1 MEERHD
7 RTEKDAPLRRD
18 IRTLGDALGLA
29 IRRHGGDTMY
39 DTVEHLRHACRRLR
53 DDSFKLSQDSS
64 NTHLRDEIAT
74 LDQEITRVVQ
84 QCGLDTA
91 IGVIRAFTVY
101 FHLVNTAEQY
111 HRIRRLRIHELQA
124 TYTPPRGSLSG
135 LVAFLQQNALD
146 EPAVQH
152 LLDSL
157 SIDLVFTAHPTEATR
172 RSLITKSRRIT
183 ELLEERDFKK
193 MTPRQ
198 QVQWQHEL
206 ESIVALLWRTDA
218 VRQVRPTPV
227 DEIKMGIYYLDEV
240 LYDALPDLY
249 EEFEE
254 TLHTAYPS
262 VQVPS
267 FLHMGSWIGGDQDGN
282 PFVGPE
288 TLLEAL
294 ALQRDYIIEHYRAT
308 IKQLAQEYSQSLNH
322 LQITDELRHSLEQ
335 DAQRLPAYERVF
347 GPPMALEPYRHKFSF
362 MWNRLEATKS
372 STPTSGSQGDR
383 KGLPYMSPSSQNVE
397 ETLAVSLSSTV
408 AYANAEEL
416 LADLRLVQA
425 SLLHDHEDDLAHGQL
440 SKLIRQVEIF
450 GFHFV
455 PLDTRQHSERHATA
469 LAEILQVTGLRPE
482 DYTKLDEDERIA
494 VLEYLLRD
502 PRLLTNADVLLS
514 KATRHIL
521 DTFHAIRQARE
532 IFGEKVVTC
541 YIISM
546 ATSLSDLLEVQFFCK
561 EAGINNLPI
570 VPLFETISDLRSC
583 TAMLERA
590 FTHPDY
596 QRYLHQCHNQQQV
609 MLGYSDSSKDG
620 GILTS
625 GWELYKAQERVVALG
640 RQFGIGI
647 TMFHGRGGAIGRGGG
662 PIYEAILGQPP
673 QTVNGRIRIT
683 EQGEMLSFKYGLH
696 EIAIRNMELVVAGV
710 AQSSIPETLIKTA
723 PSAILEAWIQTLDI
737 LSERAYAQYRK
748 FIYEDPSF
756 VYFFEQATPILE
768 LGWLNIGSRPA
779 RRTTGH
785 SIEELRAIPWVFSWM
800 QSRYVLPSWYGV
812 GTALEAYLAENPSVH
827 LAQLQQMYSE
837 WPFLRAFL
845 DNMQMTLSK
854 ADMLIAH
861 HYALLVDDVELR
873 QHIDTAI
880 QQEYER
886 TERAILRIVGSS
898 ALLDHTPVLQE
909 SIRRRN
915 PYVDPLS
922 YFQIMLLRRLRD
934 LGGPLSLTPEQ
945 EENASSEEQERAKL
959 THAVLLT
966 INGVAAGVRN
976 TG

>member
-1 MEERHD
+1 MKEQYD
-7 RTEKDAPLRRD
+7 RAEKDAPLRQD
-18 IRTLGDALGLA
+18 IRTLGDALGQA
-29 IRRHGGDTMY
+29 IRRHGGDTMF
-39 DTVEHLRHACRRLR
+39 DTVEQLRHSCKRLR
-53 DDSFKLSQDSS
+53 DYSLKMSLD
-64 NTHLRDEIAT
+64 NANAHLEADICT
-74 LDQEITRVVQ
+74 LDQEITRLVNS
-84 QCGLDTA
+84 CSLDTA

-101 FHLVNTAEQY
+101 FHLVNTAEQH
-111 HRIRRLRIHELQA
+111 HRIRRLRAHELQPTQTA
-124 TYTPPRGSLSG
+124 QHGSLAA
-135 LVAFLQQNALD
+135 LLDFLKQNALD

-152 LLDSL
+152 LLDRL

-198 QVQWQHEL
+198 YAQWQREL
-206 ESIVALLWRTDA
+206 ESIVAVLWRTDA
-218 VRQVRPTPV
+218 VRHVRPTPI

-240 LYDALPDLY
+240 LYNALPDLY
-249 EEFEE
+249 GEFEAL
-254 TLHTAYPS
+254 LHTTYPT
-262 VQVPS
+262 VQVPP
-267 FLHMGSWIGGDQDGN
+267 FLRLASWIGGDQDGN
-282 PFVGPE
+282 PFIGPD

-294 ALQRDYIIEHYRAT
+294 TLQHGYIIEHYRST
-308 IKQLAQEYSQSLNH
+308 IKNLAQEYSQSLNH
-322 LQITDELRHSLEQ
+322 SQITDELRHSLQQ
-335 DAQRLPAYERVF
+335 DALRLPDYEQAF
-347 GPPMALEPYRHKFSF
+347 GASMALEPYRHKLSF
-362 MWNRLEATKS
+362 MWHRLEATKS
-372 STPTSGSQGDR
+372 YTPNTKMAPFLFSTSEQTAAEEFSAAYTS
-383 KGLPYMSPSSQNVE
+383 
-397 ETLAVSLSSTV
+397 
-408 AYANAEEL
+408 AEEL
-416 LADLRLVQA
+416 LADLRLVQT
-425 SLLHDHEDDLAHGQL
+425 SLLYDREDDLAHGQL
-440 SKLIRQVEIF
+440 TKLIRQVEVF

-455 PLDTRQHSERHATA
+455 SLDTRQHSERHATA
-469 LAEILQVTGLRPE
+469 LAELLQVTGLRTN
-482 DYTKLDEDERIA
+482 DYTKLHEEERIV

-502 PRLLTNADVLLS
+502 PRLLTHSSLPLS

-521 DTFHAIRQARE
+521 NTFHAIRQARE
-532 IFGEKVVTC
+532 IFGEKAITC

-546 ATSLSDLLEVQFFCK
+546 ATSLSDVLEVQFFCK
-561 EAGINNLPI
+561 EAGIDNLPI
-570 VPLFETISDLRSC
+570 VPLFETIDDLRSC
-583 TAMLERA
+583 TAILEHA

-596 QRYLHQCHNQQQV
+596 KRYVQRCHAQQQV

-625 GWELYKAQERVVALG
+625 GWELYKAQERLAALG
-640 RQFGIGI
+640 KRFGIGI

-696 EIAIRNMELVVAGV
+696 EIAMRNMELVVAGV
-710 AQSSIPETLIKTA
+710 VQSSIPDELLTPAQTRA
-723 PSAILEAWIQTLDI
+723 ESPGAWIKVLDH
-737 LSERAYAQYRK
+737 LSERAHTQYRK
-748 FIYEDPSF
+748 LIYDDPNF
-756 VYFFEQATPILE
+756 VHFFEQATPILE

-812 GTALEAYLAENPSVH
+812 GSALEAYMQEDPIGH
-827 LAQLQQMYSE
+827 LAQLQQMYHE

-854 ADMLIAH
+854 ADMHIAQ
-861 HYALLVDDVELR
+861 HYAMLVDDVALR
-873 QHIDTAI
+873 QQMSLAI

-886 TERAILRIVGSS
+886 TRHAILRIVGGH
-898 ALLDHTPVLQE
+898 ALLDHSPVLQE

-934 LGGPLSLTPEQ
+934 LGGPLALSHEQ
-945 EENASSEEQERAKL
+945 EEQASAKEQERAKL
-959 THAVLLT
+959 TYAVLLT
-966 INGVAAGVRN
+966 INGIAAGVRN

>member
-7 RTEKDAPLRRD
+7 RAEKDAPLRRD

-39 DTVEHLRHACRRLR
+39 DTVEQLRHACKRLR
-53 DDSFKLSQDSS
+53 DDSFKLSQNSS
-64 NTHLRDEIAT
+64 HTYLKDEIAA

-84 QCGLDTA
+84 ECSLDTA

-135 LVAFLQQNALD
+135 LVHFLKQNALD
-146 EPAVQH
+146 EPAVQA

-183 ELLEERDFKK
+183 ELLEEREFKK

-198 QVQWQHEL
+198 YVQWQREL

-218 VRQVRPTPV
+218 VRHVRPTPV

-254 TLHTAYPS
+254 TLHSTYPS

-282 PFVGPE
+282 PFVGPK

-294 ALQRDYIIEHYRAT
+294 TLQRDYIIEHYRAT

-322 LQITDELRHSLEQ
+322 LQITDELRHSLQQ
-335 DAQRLPAYERVF
+335 DAQHLPEYERVY

-372 STPTSGSQGDR
+372 LLPTGGSQG
-383 KGLPYMSPSSQNVE
+383 
-397 ETLAVSLSSTV
+397 

-416 LADLRLVQA
+416 LADLHLVQA

-455 PLDTRQHSERHATA
+455 ALDTRQHSERHASA

-482 DYTKLDEDERIA
+482 DYMKLNEDERVG
-494 VLEYLLRD
+494 VLEFLLRD
-502 PRLLTNADVLLS
+502 PRLLTHADLPLS
-514 KATRHIL
+514 KATQHIL
-521 DTFHAIRQARE
+521 DTFHAIRQARK
-532 IFGEKVVTC
+532 IFGEKAVTC

-561 EAGINNLPI
+561 EAGIDNLPI

-596 QRYLHQCHNQQQV
+596 QRYLHQCHDRQQV

-625 GWELYKAQERVVALG
+625 GWELYRAQERVAALG

-673 QTVNGRIRIT
+673 HTVNGRIRIT

-710 AQSSIPETLIKTA
+710 AQSSIPETLIKTTQT
-723 PSAILEAWIQTLDI
+723 AIPEAWIQTLNI
-737 LSERAYAQYRK
+737 LSEKAHAQYRK
-748 FIYEDPSF
+748 FIYEDPHF
-756 VYFFEQATPILE
+756 VHFFEQATPILE

-812 GTALEAYLAENPSVH
+812 GTALETYLAENPSVH
-827 LAQLQQMYSE
+827 LAQLQQMYRK

-854 ADMLIAH
+854 ADMHIAH
-861 HYALLVDDVELR
+861 HYAMLVDDEKLR
-873 QHIDTAI
+873 QHMASAI

-886 TERAILRIVGSS
+886 TERAILRIIESS
-898 ALLDHTPVLQE
+898 ALLDRTPVLQE

-922 YFQIMLLRRLRD
+922 YFQIMLLQRLRN

-945 EENASSEEQERAKL
+945 EEDASSEEQERAKL

-966 INGVAAGVRN
+966 INGIAAGVRN

>member
-1 MEERHD
+1 MTEQYD
-7 RTEKDAPLRRD
+7 RAGKDAPLRHD

-29 IRRHGGDTMY
+29 IRRHGGDTMFT
-39 DTVEHLRHACRRLR
+39 TVEQLRHHCKRLR
-53 DDSFKLSQDSS
+53 DYSLKLRQEST
-64 NTHLRDEIAT
+64 NTQIEADIFM
-74 LDQEITRVVQ
+74 LDQEITRIIHA
-84 QCGLDTA
+84 CSLDTA

-111 HRIRRLRIHELQA
+111 HRIRRRRAHELQS
-124 TYTPPRGSLSG
+124 THTPQHGSLAA
-135 LVAFLQQNALD
+135 LINFLKQNALD
-146 EPAVQH
+146 EPSVQQ
-152 LLDSL
+152 LLDQL
-157 SIDLVFTAHPTEATR
+157 SIELVFTAHPTEATR

-183 ELLEERDFKK
+183 ELLEEREFKQ
-193 MTPRQ
+193 MTPREYA
-198 QVQWQHEL
+198 QWQREL
-206 ESIVALLWRTDA
+206 EGIVALLWRTDA

-249 EEFEE
+249 DEFEE
-254 TLHTAYPS
+254 LLHTSYPS
-262 VQVPS
+262 VHVPP
-267 FLHMGSWIGGDQDGN
+267 FLRLGSWIGGDQDGN
-282 PFVGPE
+282 PFVGPD
-288 TLLEAL
+288 TLLDAL
-294 ALQRDYIIEHYRAT
+294 TLQRSYIIEHYRSAL
-308 IKQLAQEYSQSLNH
+308 KNLAQEYSQSLNH
-322 LQITDELRHSLEQ
+322 LQITEELRRSLQQ
-335 DAQRLPAYERVF
+335 DARRLPDYEQAF
-347 GPPMALEPYRHKFSF
+347 GTPMALEPYRHKFSF

-372 STPTSGSQGDR
+372 YTPRTNIATFL
-383 KGLPYMSPSSQNVE
+383 LPNSEQIETEVYSP
-397 ETLAVSLSSTV
+397 
-408 AYANAEEL
+408 AYTNAEEL
-416 LADLRLVQA
+416 LADLRLVQT
-425 SLLHDHEDDLAHGQL
+425 SLLHDHEDNLAHGQL
-440 SKLIRQVEIF
+440 TKLIRQVEIF

-455 PLDTRQHSERHATA
+455 SLDTRQHSERHASA
-469 LAEILQVTGLRPE
+469 LAELLRVTGLRTD
-482 DYTKLDEDERIA
+482 DYTKLNEEERIA

-502 PRLLTNADVLLS
+502 PRLVMQAHLPLS
-514 KATRHIL
+514 KTTRYVL
-521 DTFHAIRQARE
+521 NTFHAIRQARE
-532 IFGEKVVTC
+532 IFGEKAVTC

-546 ATSLSDLLEVQFFCK
+546 ASSLSDLLEVQFFCK
-561 EAGINNLPI
+561 EADIDNLPI
-570 VPLFETISDLRSC
+570 VPLFETIDDLQSC
-583 TAMLERA
+583 TEMLEKA

-596 QRYLHQCHNQQQV
+596 KRYVQQCHAQQQV

-625 GWELYKAQERVVALG
+625 GWELYKAQERLAALG
-640 RQFGIGI
+640 QRFGIGI

-710 AQSSIPETLIKTA
+710 VQSSIPDKLLTTTKTDNETPK
-723 PSAILEAWIQTLDI
+723 AWIQVLDH
-737 LSERAYAQYRK
+737 LSERAHAQYRAL
-748 FIYEDPSF
+748 IYENPSF
-756 VYFFEQATPILE
+756 VRFFEQATPVLE

-812 GTALEAYLAENPSVH
+812 GSALEEYILQDTTEH
-827 LAQLQQMYSE
+827 LAQLQQMYLE
-837 WPFLRAFL
+837 WPFLRAFI

-854 ADMLIAH
+854 ADMHIAQ
-861 HYALLVDDVELR
+861 HYAMLVDDVELR
-873 QHIDTAI
+873 QQMSLVI

-886 TERAILRIVGSS
+886 TRHAILQIVGGQ

-922 YFQIMLLRRLRD
+922 YFQIMLLQRLRAI
-934 LGGPLSLTPEQ
+934 GGPLALSPEQ
-945 EENASSEEQERAKL
+945 EEQANEEERERAKL
-959 THAVLLT
+959 TYAVLLT
-966 INGVAAGVRN
+966 INGIAAGVRN

>member
-7 RTEKDAPLRRD
+7 RAEKDAPLRRD

-29 IRRHGGDTMY
+29 IRRHGGDRMY
-39 DTVEHLRHACRRLR
+39 DTVEQLRRACKRLR

-64 NTHLRDEIAT
+64 NIHLKDEIAA
-74 LDQEITRVVQ
+74 LDQEITRIVQ
-84 QCGLDTA
+84 QCSLDTA

-135 LVAFLQQNALD
+135 LVAFLQQNTLD
-146 EPAVQH
+146 EPAVQA

-183 ELLEERDFKK
+183 ELLEEREFKK

-198 QVQWQHEL
+198 HVQWQREL

-218 VRQVRPTPV
+218 VRHVRPTPV

-254 TLHTAYPS
+254 ILHRTYPS

-282 PFVGPE
+282 PFVGPD
-288 TLLEAL
+288 TLLAAL
-294 ALQRDYIIEHYRAT
+294 TLQRDYIIEHYRAT

-335 DAQRLPAYERVF
+335 DAQRLPEYERTY

-372 STPTSGSQGDR
+372 SMPTGGSQG
-383 KGLPYMSPSSQNVE
+383 
-397 ETLAVSLSSTV
+397 

-416 LADLRLVQA
+416 LADLHLVQA

-455 PLDTRQHSERHATA
+455 ALDTRQHSQRHASA
-469 LAEILQVTGLRPE
+469 LAEILQVTGLRSE
-482 DYTKLDEDERIA
+482 DYTKLDEDERIG
-494 VLEYLLRD
+494 VLEFLLRD
-502 PRLLTNADVLLS
+502 PRLLTHADLPLS
-514 KATRHIL
+514 KATQHIL
-521 DTFHAIRQARE
+521 DTFHAIRQARK
-532 IFGEKVVTC
+532 IFGEKAVTC

-561 EAGINNLPI
+561 EAGIGNLPI

-596 QRYLHQCHNQQQV
+596 QRHLHQCHDQQQV

-625 GWELYKAQERVVALG
+625 GWELYRAQERVAALG
-640 RQFGIGI
+640 RQFGIAI

-673 QTVNGRIRIT
+673 HTVNGRIRIT

-710 AQSSIPETLIKTA
+710 AQSSIPETLIKTTQT
-723 PSAILEAWIQTLDI
+723 AIPEAWIQTLNI
-737 LSERAYAQYRK
+737 LSEKAHAQYRK
-748 FIYEDPSF
+748 FIYEDPHF
-756 VYFFEQATPILE
+756 VHFFEQATPILE

-812 GTALEAYLAENPSVH
+812 GTALETYLAENPSVH
-827 LAQLQQMYSE
+827 LAQLREMYRK

-854 ADMLIAH
+854 ADMHIAH
-861 HYALLVDDVELR
+861 HYAMLVDDEELR
-873 QHIDTAI
+873 QHMASAI

-886 TERAILRIVGSS
+886 TERAILRIIESS
-898 ALLDHTPVLQE
+898 ALLDRTPVLQE

-922 YFQIMLLRRLRD
+922 YFQIMLLQRLRK

-966 INGVAAGVRN
+966 INGIAAGVRN

>member
-1 MEERHD
+1 MAERHD
-7 RTEKDAPLRRD
+7 RAEKDAPLRHD
-18 IRTLGDALGLA
+18 IHTLGDALGQA
-29 IRRHGGDTMY
+29 IRRHGGNTMF
-39 DTVEHLRHACRRLR
+39 DTVEQLRHACKRLR
-53 DDSFKLSQDSS
+53 DESLKLSNDSA
-64 NTHLRDEIAT
+64 NAYLKDEIDT

-84 QCGLDTA
+84 QCSLDTA

-111 HRIRRLRIHELQA
+111 HRIRRLRVHELQA
-124 TYTPPRGSLSG
+124 TYTPPRGSISG
-135 LVAFLQQNALD
+135 LTEFLQQNALD

-152 LLDSL
+152 LLDTL

-172 RSLITKSRRIT
+172 RSLITKTRRIT

-198 QVQWQHEL
+198 EALWQREL

-218 VRQVRPTPV
+218 VRHVRPTPV

-254 TLHTAYPS
+254 TLHKVYPS

-294 ALQRDYIIEHYRAT
+294 TLQRGYIIEHYRAT
-308 IKQLAQEYSQSLNH
+308 IKNLAQEYSQSLNH
-322 LQITDELRHSLEQ
+322 LQITDELRHSLQQ
-335 DAQRLPAYERVF
+335 DAQRLPEYEQVF

-362 MWNRLEATKS
+362 MWNRLEATKPA
-372 STPTSGSQGDR
+372 TPMSGTLGDR
-383 KGLPYMSPSSQNVE
+383 KGLPYISPSSQNVG
-397 ETLAVSLSSTV
+397 ETLAVSQDLTV

-416 LADLRLVQA
+416 LADLRLVQT
-425 SLLHDHEDDLAHGQL
+425 SLLHDHEDDLAYGQL
-440 SKLIRQVEIF
+440 TKLIRQVEIF

-455 PLDTRQHSERHATA
+455 ALDTRQHSQRHATA
-469 LAEILQVTGLRPE
+469 LAELLQVTRLRSE
-482 DYTKLDEDERIA
+482 DYTKLNEDERVEI
-494 VLEYLLRD
+494 LEYLLRD
-502 PRLLTNADVLLS
+502 PRLLTRSDLLLS
-514 KATRHIL
+514 KETRHIL
-521 DTFHAIRQARE
+521 NTFHAIRQARE
-532 IFGEKVVTC
+532 IFGEKAVTC

-561 EAGINNLPI
+561 EAGIDNLPI

-583 TAMLERA
+583 TSMLERA

-625 GWELYKAQERVVALG
+625 GWELYKAQERVAALG

-673 QTVNGRIRIT
+673 QTINGRIRIT

-710 AQSSIPETLIKTA
+710 VQSSIPETLLMTA
-723 PSAILEAWIQTLDI
+723 QMTTPESWIQTLNI
-737 LSERAYAQYRK
+737 LSEKAYTQYRK
-748 FIYEDPSF
+748 FIYEDPDF
-756 VYFFEQATPILE
+756 VHFFEQATPILE

-812 GTALEAYLAENPSVH
+812 GSALESYIAENPSVH
-827 LAQLQQMYSE
+827 LAQLQEMYQK

-854 ADMLIAH
+854 ADMHIAH
-861 HYALLVDDVELR
+861 HYAMLVEDVKLR
-873 QHIDTAI
+873 QHMASAI

-886 TERAILRIVGSS
+886 TERAILSIVKSH

-922 YFQIMLLRRLRD
+922 YFQIMLLQRLRD
-934 LGGPLSLTPEQ
+934 LGGPLALPPEQ
-945 EENASSEEQERAKL
+945 EEHASDEEQERVEL

-966 INGVAAGVRN
+966 INGIAAGVRN

>member
-1 MEERHD
+1 MAERHD
-7 RTEKDAPLRRD
+7 RVEKDAPLRHD
-18 IRTLGDALGLA
+18 IRTLGDALGQA

-39 DTVEHLRHACRRLR
+39 DTVEQMRHACKRLR
-53 DDSFKLSQDSS
+53 DDRFKLSQDSS
-64 NTHLRDEIAT
+64 NAHLRDEINA
-74 LDQEITRVVQ
+74 LDQEITRLVQ
-84 QCGLDTA
+84 NCSLDTA

-111 HRIRRLRIHELQA
+111 HRIRRLRVHELQA
-124 TYTPPRGSLSG
+124 TYTSPRGSLSG
-135 LVAFLQQNALD
+135 LIAFLKQNALD
-146 EPAVQH
+146 EPAVQQ

-198 QVQWQHEL
+198 QAHWQREL
-206 ESIVALLWRTDA
+206 ESIVTLLWRTDA
-218 VRQVRPTPV
+218 VRHVRPTPV
-227 DEIKMGIYYLDEV
+227 DEMKMGIYYLDEV

-254 TLHTAYPS
+254 ILHTTYPS

-282 PFVGPE
+282 PFVGPD

-294 ALQRDYIIEHYRAT
+294 ALQRTYIIEHYRAT
-308 IKQLAQEYSQSLNH
+308 IKNLAQEYSQSLNH
-322 LQITDELRHSLEQ
+322 LQITDELRHSLQQ
-335 DAQRLPAYERVF
+335 DMQRLPEYERDY

-362 MWNRLEATKS
+362 MWNRLEASKS
-372 STPTSGSQGDR
+372 YSPMGGTQGDR
-383 KGLPYMSPSSQNVE
+383 KGLPYISPSSQNVE
-397 ETLAVSLSSTV
+397 ETLAVSLPPPV

-416 LADLRLVQA
+416 LADLRLVQR
-425 SLLHDHEDDLAHGQL
+425 SLLHDHEDDLAYGQL
-440 SKLIRQVEIF
+440 TKLIRQVEVF

-455 PLDTRQHSERHATA
+455 ALDTRQHSERHSTA
-469 LAEILQVTGLRPE
+469 LAEILRVTALRPE
-482 DYTKLDEDERIA
+482 DYTKLDEDGRVG

-502 PRLLTNADVLLS
+502 PRLLTHTDVQLS
-514 KATRHIL
+514 KQTRHVL
-521 DTFHAIRQARE
+521 NTFHAIRQARE
-532 IFGEKVVTC
+532 IYGEQAVTC

-561 EAGINNLPI
+561 EAGIHNLPI
-570 VPLFETISDLRSC
+570 VPLFETINDLRSC

-596 QRYLHQCHNQQQV
+596 QRYLHQCHNRQQV

-625 GWELYKAQERVVALG
+625 GWELYKAQERLAALG
-640 RQFGIGI
+640 RRFAIGI

-710 AQSSIPETLIKTA
+710 VQSSIPESLLTTA
-723 PSAILEAWIQTLDI
+723 QAATPEAWIHTLDT
-737 LSERAYAQYRK
+737 LSEKAHAQYRK
-748 FIYEDPSF
+748 FIYEDPHF
-756 VYFFEQATPILE
+756 VHFFEQATPILE

-812 GTALEAYLAENPSVH
+812 GSALESYIAENPSVH
-827 LAQLQQMYSE
+827 LAQLQEMYQK

-854 ADMLIAH
+854 ADMHIAH
-861 HYALLVDDVELR
+861 HYAMLVDDRELR
-873 QHIDTAI
+873 QHMATAI

-886 TERAILRIVGSS
+886 TENAILRIIKSQ

-922 YFQIMLLRRLRD
+922 YFQIMLLQRLRK
-934 LGGPLSLTPEQ
+934 LGGPLALTFEQ
-945 EENASSEEQERAKL
+945 EEHASNDEQERARL

-966 INGVAAGVRN
+966 INGIAAGVRN

>member
-1 MEERHD
+1 MDERHD
-7 RTEKDAPLRRD
+7 RAEKDAPLRRD
-18 IRTLGDALGLA
+18 IRTLGDALGQA

-39 DTVEHLRHACRRLR
+39 DTVEQLRHVCKRLR
-53 DDSFKLSQDSS
+53 DYSFKLSQDST
-64 NTHLRDEIAT
+64 NTQLKAEIAT
-74 LDQEITRVVQ
+74 LDQDITRIVQ
-84 QCGLDTA
+84 SCSLDTA
-91 IGVIRAFTVY
+91 IGVIRAFTIY

-111 HRIRRLRIHELQA
+111 HRIRRRRIHELQT
-124 TYTPPRGSLSG
+124 TYGPQHGSLSG
-135 LVAFLQQNALD
+135 LIHFLKQNALD

-183 ELLEERDFKK
+183 ELLEDREFKK

-198 QVQWQHEL
+198 QTQWQREL
-206 ESIVALLWRTDA
+206 EGIITLLWRTDT
-218 VRQVRPTPV
+218 VRHVLPTPV

-240 LYDALPDLY
+240 LYNALADLY

-254 TLHTAYPS
+254 VLHTTYPT
-262 VQVPS
+262 VHVPP

-282 PFVGPE
+282 PFVGPD

-294 ALQRDYIIEHYRAT
+294 TLQRGYIIEHYRAT

-322 LQITDELRHSLEQ
+322 LQITDELRQSLEQ
-335 DAQRLPAYERVF
+335 DARRLPEYERIF
-347 GPPMALEPYRHKFSF
+347 GLPMALEPYRHKFSF

-372 STPTSGSQGDR
+372 STPTPETGTFL
-383 KGLPYMSPSSQNVE
+383 LPTSKAAE
-397 ETLAVSLSSTV
+397 TETLPV

-416 LADLRLVQA
+416 LADLRLVQT
-425 SLLHDHEDDLAHGQL
+425 SLLYDHEDDLAHGQL
-440 SKLIRQVEIF
+440 TKLIRQVEIF

-455 PLDTRQHSERHATA
+455 PLDTRQHSQRHAFA
-469 LAEILQVTGLRPE
+469 LAELLQVTGLRSE
-482 DYTKLDEDERIA
+482 DYTKLTEDERIG

-502 PRLLTNADVLLS
+502 PRSLTHTDLPLS

-521 DTFHAIRQARE
+521 NTFHAIRHARE
-532 IFGEKVVTC
+532 IFGAQAVTC

-546 ATSLSDLLEVQFFCK
+546 ATSLSNLLEVQFFCK
-561 EAGINNLPI
+561 EAGIDNLPI

-583 TAMLERA
+583 TTMLERA

-596 QRYLHQCHNQQQV
+596 QRYLNRCHDQQQV

-625 GWELYKAQERVVALG
+625 GWELYKAQERLAALG
-640 RQFGIGI
+640 RRYDIGI

-710 AQSSIPETLIKTA
+710 VQSSIPETLLTTTQIVI
-723 PSAILEAWIQTLDI
+723 PEAWIKTLDI
-737 LSERAYAQYRK
+737 LSEKAHAQYRK
-748 FIYEDPSF
+748 FIYEDPNF
-756 VYFFEQATPILE
+756 VHFFEQATPILE

-800 QSRYVLPSWYGV
+800 QSRYILPSWYGV
-812 GTALEAYLAENPSVH
+812 GSALEAYIAEHPSVH
-827 LAQLQQMYSE
+827 LAQLQEMYQK

-854 ADMLIAH
+854 ADMHIAH
-861 HYALLVDDVELR
+861 HYAMLVDNVELR
-873 QHIDTAI
+873 QHMASAI

-886 TERAILRIVGSS
+886 TERAILRIIESH

-922 YFQIMLLRRLRD
+922 YFQIMFLQRLRN
-934 LGGPLSLTPEQ
+934 LGGPLALTPER
-945 EENASSEEQERAKL
+945 EEHASSDERERAKL

-966 INGVAAGVRN
+966 INGIAAGVRN

>member
-596 QRYLHQCHNQQQV
+596 QHYLHQCHDQQQV

-625 GWELYKAQERVVALG
+625 GWELYKAQERVAALG

-710 AQSSIPETLIKTA
+710 AQSSIP
-723 PSAILEAWIQTLDI
+723 
-737 LSERAYAQYRK
+737 
-748 FIYEDPSF
+748 
-756 VYFFEQATPILE
+756 
-768 LGWLNIGSRPA
+768 
-779 RRTTGH
+779 
-785 SIEELRAIPWVFSWM
+785 
-800 QSRYVLPSWYGV
+800 
-812 GTALEAYLAENPSVH
+812 
-827 LAQLQQMYSE
+827 
-837 WPFLRAFL
+837 
-845 DNMQMTLSK
+845 
-854 ADMLIAH
+854 
-861 HYALLVDDVELR
+861 
-873 QHIDTAI
+873 
-880 QQEYER
+880 
-886 TERAILRIVGSS
+886 
-898 ALLDHTPVLQE
+898 
-909 SIRRRN
+909 
-915 PYVDPLS
+915 
-922 YFQIMLLRRLRD
+922 
-934 LGGPLSLTPEQ
+934 
-945 EENASSEEQERAKL
+945 
-959 THAVLLT
+959 
-966 INGVAAGVRN
+966 RN
-976 TG
+976 TH